1 MAETHWGRA
10 PETSMRRVAGTLN
23 HSLPSVHTP
32 AISVAPMPVENAPNA
47 PCVVVWESVPTTTMP
62 GST

>member
-1 MAETHWGRA
+1 
-10 PETSMRRVAGTLN
+10 MRRVAGTLN